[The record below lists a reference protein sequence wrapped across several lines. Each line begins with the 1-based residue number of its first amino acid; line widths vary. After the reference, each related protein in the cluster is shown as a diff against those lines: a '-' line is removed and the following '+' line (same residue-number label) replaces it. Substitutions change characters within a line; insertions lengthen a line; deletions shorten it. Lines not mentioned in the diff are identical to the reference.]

1 MDQDNTT
8 WTVARTPGVIRETV
22 CTVVHQRTA
31 SLDSERGT
39 DEGSEVHAGRRQTVR
54 RELNSQSTGR
64 PRLKYRPSSRTGENP
79 LSGMIGGRWKRRHHS
94 KPDSRHRPTRPGPWG
109 RPTMSVEWRCFTEK
123 LAPTLNGVRR
133 PPRETRRMEANLSW
147 QGVLLGAGLT
157 GDRAGKAPSDR
168 PALEPYRGKPAVR
181 HLREDGG
188 NVGII

>member
-79 LSGMIGGRWKRRHHS
+79 LSGMIGGTMETAASFEARFAPSSYPTGPLGQSGNAARTAKLKRTMF
-94 KPDSRHRPTRPGPWG
+94 PRHRTGNSTVAAESTKNGCKPITAEVRG
-109 RPTMSVEWRCFTEK
+109 WRE
-123 LAPTLNGVRR
+123 
-133 PPRETRRMEANLSW
+133 
-147 QGVLLGAGLT
+147 
-157 GDRAGKAPSDR
+157 GD
-168 PALEPYRGKPAVR
+168 V
-181 HLREDGG
+181 
-188 NVGII
+188 

>member
-79 LSGMIGGRWKRRHHS
+79 LSGMIGG
-94 KPDSRHRPTRPGPWG
+94 
-109 RPTMSVEWRCFTEK
+109 TMETAASFEARF
-123 LAPTLNGVRR
+123 APSSYPTLAQGCSTGMAQEPKRAPHLLSHQEDCLWNGSRGTCNQGRLEEARMDAGAVL
-133 PPRETRRMEANLSW
+133 PYTRVMRSFSRLIA
-147 QGVLLGAGLT
+147 
-157 GDRAGKAPSDR
+157 
-168 PALEPYRGKPAVR
+168 
-181 HLREDGG
+181 
-188 NVGII
+188 

>member
-79 LSGMIGGRWKRRHHS
+79 LSGMIGG
-94 KPDSRHRPTRPGPWG
+94 
-109 RPTMSVEWRCFTEK
+109 TM
-123 LAPTLNGVRR
+123 
-133 PPRETRRMEANLSW
+133 ETAASFEA
-147 QGVLLGAGLT
+147 
-157 GDRAGKAPSDR
+157 RFAPSSFLTTPNR
-168 PALEPYRGKPAVR
+168 PCREIWCRRRESNDTRLLILCNLLQTYERKNHTNLCMPASYV
-181 HLREDGG
+181 
-188 NVGII
+188 